1 MSGLIKWLMNLDAT
15 QLVAGITGIGSVT
28 YAIIKFLNKFSPT
41 HHIRRILNIEP
52 GADDLRAAMDNM
64 SQVVLSQ
71 GQSIDWLTNQLVQY
85 RTELDDN
92 HEKLKEM
99 ETMHKENLALK
110 RRVTELEDIVKYLEK
125 ELERRKK
132 YTPKAYLKKED
143 IDKIVT
149 GEIDDLSTNK
159 S

>member
-1 MSGLIKWLMNLDAT
+1 MASFFKWLTQLNAT

-28 YAIIKFLNKFSPT
+28 YAIIKFINKFSPT

-92 HEKLKEM
+92 HEKLKDM

-110 RRVTELEDIVKYLEK
+110 RRVTELEDIVRYLEK

-143 IDKIVT
+143 IESITT
-149 GEIDDLSTNK
+149 GGIDDVSTNQG
-159 S
+159 